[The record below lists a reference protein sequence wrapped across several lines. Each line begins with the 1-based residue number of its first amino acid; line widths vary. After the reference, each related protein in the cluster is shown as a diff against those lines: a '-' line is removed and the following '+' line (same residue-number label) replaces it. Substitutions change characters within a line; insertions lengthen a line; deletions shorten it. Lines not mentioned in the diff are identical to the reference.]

1 MADYNLKPPKT
12 FPFPFEAYP
21 IQHSFMAEL
30 YTTLEEGKLGIF
42 ESPTG
47 TVSYLCLIVSNL
59 MQVLGS

>member
-1 MADYNLKPPKT
+1 MADYNLKPPLT

-47 TVSYLCLIVSNL
+47 TVSYLCLALV
-59 MQVLGS
+59 

>member
-1 MADYNLKPPKT
+1 MEMADYNLKPPKT

-47 TVSYLCLIVSNL
+47 TVSYLCLIL
-59 MQVLGS
+59 LEGRP